1 MLGVWDATE
10 TLMDRNLTVASRTGS
25 PKALWSE
32 RIQDRTVPALN
43 LPAEYLICTASF
55 GAICRFCNIMN

>member
-10 TLMDRNLTVASRTGS
+10 TLMDMNITVVSRTGR

-32 RIQDRTVPALN
+32 RIHDRTVPALN
-43 LPAEYLICTASF
+43 LPAEY
-55 GAICRFCNIMN
+55 